1 VAGRVLVADSDARSL
16 RILELAFGKAG
27 IAAQG
32 AGDAAEARKL
42 LPGSSLLV
50 CDAALDG
57 IALCTEAKTAGL
69 PVVLLASDKTLH
81 AKAVEAGADEFLHKP
96 VLLKELVQRVHF
108 LLDRRHEP
116 HEAGLTGA
124 IQDMGLLDVFHS
136 LAGWRKSALVRCEQ
150 HGHEARVWVK
160 DGEVIDAE
168 LGPLRGDPAFYR
180 LLTWDSGQYGV
191 QFGEVDREVR
201 IAAGTHG
208 ALLEAMR
215 RVDELSRVAQ
225 ELPMTAM
232 LEVDY
237 GKLLGKLA
245 TLPDEMS
252 GVVRGFDGKRTLRE
266 AIDLSPLD
274 DLTTVAVVQR
284 LRGEGILTL
293 APGLA
298 QPLVRRAA
306 PSLPPPPPLDLIRY
320 SPLRGA
326 RRERLR
332 READEM
338 RARVAA
344 GKPVRLTRAVEL
356 PAWQGSG
363 PAEGRMVSPA
373 VGEAARRFAPDTESG
388 RPELP
393 PAIPLQQRIDSPPRV
408 ELPPRPTPA
417 RGSPAVQPQGGPAAI
432 RQGVP
437 VAVQQSVPVDPEVAL
452 GSPQDKLS
460 ARPPPVSPVPKPPEP
475 VTPGV
480 AGPRLYTPMPD
491 IIRVR
496 PAPQKTSRPV
506 WPWVVAAGF
515 AAAAATLW
523 LTRPEPVTA
532 RKDAGW
538 LAKQPAPAGLQA
550 APGAPQAAP
559 VVPAPVSEAAAAED
573 PAVVHGEELLE
584 RGQYREA
591 IAELKLAVSKRP
603 QSVSAQLALGN
614 AYLEADQPKSAINP
628 LQTASELDGTNPRAQ
643 LLLGT
648 AWQSLGKNTEAA
660 KAYRRYLELDP
671 GGDYAHDVRLILE
684 NLLHSG

>member
-1 VAGRVLVADSDARSL
+1 MAGRVLVADSDARSL
-16 RILELAFGKAG
+16 RILELALGKAG

-42 LPGSSLLV
+42 LPDSSLLI

-57 IALCTEAKTAGL
+57 IALCAEAKTAGL

-116 HEAGLTGA
+116 PEAGLTGA

-136 LAGWRKSALVRCEQ
+136 LAGWRKSAVVRCEQ

-160 DGEVIDAE
+160 EGEVIDAE

-180 LLTWDSGQYGV
+180 LLTWDSGEYGV

-237 GKLLGKLA
+237 GRLLGKLA

-274 DLTTVAVVQR
+274 DLATIAVVQR

-326 RRERLR
+326 RRARLR

-338 RARVAA
+338 RSRIAE
-344 GKPVRLTRAVEL
+344 GKPVRLARAVEL
-356 PAWQGSG
+356 PPWQGSG
-363 PAEGRMVSPA
+363 PGEGRMVSPA
-373 VGEAARRFAPDTESG
+373 VGEAARRFAPDMEGG

-393 PAIPLQQRIDSPPRV
+393 PAIPVQPRIDSPPRID
-408 ELPPRPTPA
+408 LPSPPAPPR
-417 RGSPAVQPQGGPAAI
+417 
-432 RQGVP
+432 
-437 VAVQQSVPVDPEVAL
+437 SVPVEPEIAIGGAL
-452 GSPQDKLS
+452 DKLA
-460 ARPPPVSPVPKPPEP
+460 ARAPPIAKQPQPVN
-475 VTPGV
+475 PGV
-480 AGPRLYTPMPD
+480 AGPRLYTPMSD
-491 IIRVR
+491 IVR
-496 PAPQKTSRPV
+496 LRRIEKTARPV

-515 AAAAATLW
+515 AAAATVLW
-523 LTRPEPVTA
+523 LTRPEPLTA

-538 LAKQPAPAGLQA
+538 LAKQPSPVAQ
-550 APGAPQAAP
+550 QAAP
-559 VVPAPVSEAAAAED
+559 VPPAPVSEAAAPED
-573 PAVVHGEELLE
+573 PAVAHGEELLD

-603 QSVSAQLALGN
+603 QLVAAQLALGN
-614 AYLEADQPKSAINP
+614 AYLEADQPKSAIQP
-628 LQTASELDGTNPRAQ
+628 LQSAADLDGTNPRAQ

-648 AWQSLGKNTEAA
+648 AWQSLGKNPEAA
-660 KAYRRYLELDP
+660 RAYRRYLELDP